1 MMSWLLFW
9 PGCTDHPPGMGGA
22 CNSMEEHCG
31 PIPEGAQPCED
42 DVRALYWPLTLRS
55 ERYPF
60 VVHYASRDQ
69 EAMAELTM
77 EHLDAAW
84 SAEVE
89 ALGFSAPLPDRGLC
103 GADDAFDVFLW
114 RGIDVAYVEAI
125 ADNPETPHDD
135 WITYMAVDAWGEY
148 GGPAL
153 ASTLAH
159 ELNHALQASDDWWES
174 AAIFEMTATFVEE
187 IVRPE
192 DDAWHGPVV
201 SDFQQH
207 PDWALDHD
215 DEYATWYMYGAALYL
230 HYLRDRWFDGDASF
244 AAAMWRGFRTTPGAE
259 EDPALN
265 EPDFAD
271 ALDALLA
278 PRGTS
283 YVDSQIEFARWR
295 WYTGARDDGRHF
307 RDGARFGADTDARLA
322 ADVEAVP
329 ASIVIEPA
337 PMLLGSAF
345 VRVRRRPGQ
354 PATLGVRLES
364 TAGPEVRWVMQAV
377 PGPAGAGQGSD
388 GEVLA
393 PGAVLDLSAAAE
405 RAIVITALPA
415 GPYDPDMRTAEQYP
429 VTLILE

>member
-1 MMSWLLFW
+1 M
-9 PGCTDHPPGMGGA
+9 DA
-22 CNSMEEHCG
+22 CNDVEEHCG
-31 PIPEGAQPCED
+31 PIPEGAQPCVD
-42 DVRALYWPLTLRS
+42 HVRAVYWPLTLRS

-60 VVHYASRDQ
+60 VVHYASHDQ
-69 EAMAELTM
+69 EAVAELTM
-77 EHLDAAW
+77 EHLEAAW
-84 SAEVE
+84 SVEVE
-89 ALGFSAPLPDRGLC
+89 ELGFSAPLPDRGLC
-103 GADDAFDVFLW
+103 GDADEFDVFLW

-125 ADNPETPHDD
+125 ADNPGTPHDD

-174 AAIFEMTATFVEE
+174 AVIFEMTATFIEE

-192 DDAWHGPVV
+192 DDVWHGAVV

-244 AAAMWRGFRTTPGAE
+244 AATMWRSFRIPPGGE

-278 PRGTS
+278 PEGTN

-295 WYTGARDDGRHF
+295 WYTGTPDDGRHF
-307 RDGARFGADTDARLA
+307 RDGARFGADADVRLA

-329 ASIVIEPA
+329 AAIVIEPA
-337 PMLLGSAF
+337 PMLLGSAY

-354 PATLGVRLES
+354 PATLGVRMES
-364 TAGPEVRWVMQAV
+364 TAGPEVRWVIQAV
-377 PGPAGAGQGSD
+377 PGPAGAGQGCD
-388 GEVLA
+388 GEVLE
-393 PGAVLDLSAAAE
+393 PTGAVLDLSMAAE
-405 RAIVITALPA
+405 RAIVVTALPA
-415 GPYDPDMRTAEQYP
+415 GPYDPDTRSVERYP
-429 VTLILE
+429 LTLILE